1 MNRVLHSATES
12 SRMASFTQEWAVA
25 VFLLLIVPAVSAQA
39 SQSDSLADVARQLRA
54 QKQAQPQADPSQAQ
68 QVADQLSED
77 QNNGGAPGGFKTYNA
92 GDYKLWVPAPYKV
105 EGHDDAGIVL
115 SGPMVGVKRP
125 VVLVGT
131 AIATHWRN
139 NDAAFQDTATHFSR
153 LYAQSAKCE
162 KTTIAGQS
170 AYRCALAAANLL
182 GNQVSGNAVFVL
194 GSSNIYPVFCV
205 TPTGSQSRDTL
216 NDPHAKY
223 DAKLWA
229 RQRLDREDADSRKV
243 WEQCDTVFQSIHLKP
258 EPDRQRSAQTRGPA
272 TAPGTTQPEK
282 SPSVSGAGPA
292 NAGSASPADTRPRP
306 AQAAAILST
315 SAGQPQAS
323 TVPAGYKVHPFR
335 YCNGPQQCWDAS
347 VLVPADAQLISSDC
361 KRYVFETKVQGAAFL
376 LLAGPARDDCDGSGA
391 SAPDLVRWKQLVA
404 PESERAPGTAS
415 TISSQ
420 QTTLGGKPAVITTL
434 GFKKGLADWMGK
446 RAEVESNG
454 IQVVVGCMAPRENF
468 AEGDAICSTLL
479 GSLRLP

>member
-1 MNRVLHSATES
+1 MNRALHSATES
-12 SRMASFTQEWAVA
+12 SRMADLVRLWVVV
-25 VFLLLIVPAVSAQA
+25 VFLMLIPPAVSAQA

-54 QKQAQPQADPSQAQ
+54 QKQAQPQAANQAQ
-68 QVADQLSED
+68 RVADQLSDE
-77 QNNGGAPGGFKTYNA
+77 QNDGGAPGGFKTYNA
-92 GDYKLWVPAPYKV
+92 GDYKLWVPAPYSV
-105 EGHDDAGIVL
+105 EGHDDAGVVL

-131 AIATHWRN
+131 AIAAHWQN
-139 NDAAFQDTATHFSR
+139 DDAAFQDTATQFSR
-153 LYAQSAKCE
+153 LYAQSANCE
-162 KTTIAGQS
+162 KTSIGSHAT
-170 AYRCALAAANLL
+170 YRCALAAANLL

-205 TPTGSQSRDTL
+205 VPTESRARDIL
-216 NDPHAKY
+216 NNPRANYNLK
-223 DAKLWA
+223 ASA
-229 RQRLDREDADSRKV
+229 REALNREEADSRKV
-243 WEQCDTVFQSIHLKP
+243 WEQCDTVFQSIRLNAATT
-258 EPDRQRSAQTRGPA
+258 QRSAQTGGAATGPDTVQPGKSSSASA
-272 TAPGTTQPEK
+272 T
-282 SPSVSGAGPA
+282 GPA
-292 NAGSASPADTRPRP
+292 NAGPSSLPGTRPRP
-306 AQAAAILST
+306 TQAAILST
-315 SAGQPQAS
+315 SAEQPPAS
-323 TVPAGYKVHPFR
+323 TGSAGYKTQPFH

-376 LLAGPARDDCDGSGA
+376 LLAGPARDDCDGSGP
-391 SAPDLVRWKQLVA
+391 SGPDLVRWKQLVA
-404 PESERAPGTAS
+404 AESERAPGTAS

-420 QTTLGGKPAVITTL
+420 QTKLGGKPAVITTI

-468 AEGDAICSTLL
+468 ADGDAICSALL